1 MASNPIKKKDIAVK
15 NVAGNLISGLKK
27 SKALVDALTKSLKEL
42 GEVHKENISILKKA
56 PDTIKKTKDL
66 NKAIQKSEV
75 IVGSLNK
82 TKQDSID
89 IDKKILAAEKKL
101 KSANSD
107 RIQQLTELQVQ
118 LQEQNR
124 ANKNLIKE
132 NAKIVGAYTAQSTR
146 LNRLRKEYKN
156 LAVQNKENT
165 KEARNLLAEITRLDK
180 KLKDVD
186 DTVGQNQ
193 RSVGNYAKA
202 VEGLGAALR
211 KIGIVTAILKA
222 FELLGDAFSNTREGA
237 VEMQIALSVFTETA
251 KVFINNT
258 IKAWE
263 GIKEFFVALHESF
276 LTFDALVAR
285 TAKKIQLSFLEILN
299 KNPLSDFSD
308 EINNVKEEIRELN
321 KEMKNLE
328 KSSFSDAIDKIT
340 KAYEGTA
347 ETTSRAIDE
356 QEKYLRLQLRT
367 RIEIEQQEKALAGL
381 AEKRQL
387 LQDISDDD
395 TIGFVARAKAVQ
407 KAQDAAIEFA
417 DTENRLAVT
426 KEKLTIEAVKQDLR
440 RANALS
446 ENELSQIRTGEE
458 LQRILL
464 DENKAKKVSDAN
476 DEAFTAAFVERRD
489 KQVEAESFRRDQE
502 EKFRK
507 TARDAFEQELDIL
520 EEFTEKRIASNEKII
535 NSDSASLE
543 ERQSALRE
551 NQKLEEELFESS
563 IELLLE
569 QGRTSIDTLK
579 KTIDLRKDLTDSEKK
594 EEKALLDKR
603 KALLSSAAIQEILN
617 EQDIEKQI
625 VLIRNLDL
633 GEIEEKRL
641 KETLK
646 IKKETAE
653 TNKENL
659 KIEEDAAQRTKELQL
674 DVATQRAFL
683 SGEAIDLEKAQTQ
696 NQIDQLEERIHNAK
710 AGSIEML
717 ELQKE
722 LNALLIDE
730 EVKRLEKE
738 EQLRVDQLNK
748 IQTFANLVADEFTKI
763 IKSRNAESI
772 KLADEEIARAEKSVE
787 RQREIAAKGQENIL
801 GEEQARLDKANLAK
815 KREAERAAKQE
826 QAIALATAFINN
838 LSARQKNA
846 KNKEESNAAFALALR
861 DTFAAKLIAEG
872 LASFY
877 DGTEDTGTTA
887 KPLDSKGGRKVIVHD
902 NERIMTKA
910 QNDKMGGVSNDYAAD
925 IIQNHL
931 NGNLDLSPSHFKQLE
946 VGRMMQPKQQSMQPI
961 IDQMQKDTAELKA
974 AYIKGQTN
982 ITTHWNELGDA
993 TEIRYKNGVR
1003 KSTTFKRPRLG

>member
-1 MASNPIKKKDIAVK
+1 
-15 NVAGNLISGLKK
+15 
-27 SKALVDALTKSLKEL
+27 
-42 GEVHKENISILKKA
+42 
-56 PDTIKKTKDL
+56 
-66 NKAIQKSEV
+66 
-75 IVGSLNK
+75 
-82 TKQDSID
+82 
-89 IDKKILAAEKKL
+89 
-101 KSANSD
+101 
-107 RIQQLTELQVQ
+107 LQ
-118 LQEQNR
+118 
-124 ANKNLIKE
+124 
-132 NAKIVGAYTAQSTR
+132 
-146 LNRLRKEYKN
+146 
-156 LAVQNKENT
+156 
-165 KEARNLLAEITRLDK
+165 ARNLLKEITQLDK

-193 RSVGNYAKA
+193 RNVGNYGKA
-202 VEGLGAALR
+202 LEGLNSTLR
-211 KIGIVTAILKA
+211 KLGIITAIVKA
-222 FELLGDAFSNTREGA
+222 FDLLGDVFGNTREGA
-237 VEMQIALSVFTETA
+237 VAMQVAIAEFSERIKVLASNIVKAIPAVVEIFSAIGDTFSIMGVKAELAFLKLQKAAA
-251 KVFINNT
+251 KIPGLGIDVDNIN
-258 IKAWE
+258 K
-263 GIKEFFVALHESF
+263 
-276 LTFDALVAR
+276 
-285 TAKKIQLSFLEILN
+285 QILG
-299 KNPLSDFSD
+299 
-308 EINNVKEEIRELN
+308 LN
-321 KEMKNLE
+321 KELRELE
-328 KSSFSDAIDKIT
+328 KSSFSDAISKL
-340 KAYEGTA
+340 GTA
-347 ETTSRAIDE
+347 FDGTADTMSRAVSE
-356 QEKYLRLQLRT
+356 QQKFLNLQLKL
-367 RIEIEQQEKALAGL
+367 RISIEQQTKALAGL

-417 DTENRLAVT
+417 AKENRLAVA

-446 ENELSQIRTGEE
+446 ENQLSQISTGEE

-464 DENKAKKVSDAN
+464 DESKAKKVSDAN

-507 TARDAFEQELDIL
+507 TARDAFEQENDIL
-520 EEFTEKRIASNEKII
+520 VEFTELKIAANDKII
-535 NSDSASLE
+535 NSDKATLK
-543 ERQSALRE
+543 ERQDALAA
-551 NQKLEEELFESS
+551 NQKLEKELFDNS
-563 IELLLE
+563 IRLILD
-569 QGRTSIDTLK
+569 QGRTSIDVLK
-579 KTIDLRKDLTDSEKK
+579 KTIDLRKDLTDKEKE

-603 KALLSSAAIQEILN
+603 KALLTNSAIQEILN
-617 EQDIEKQI
+617 EQDIVKQG

-633 GEIEEKRL
+633 GEIEEKVL
-641 KETLK
+641 KDTLK
-646 IKKETAE
+646 LKKDITEA
-653 TNKENL
+653 NKEGL
-659 KIEEDAAQRTKELQL
+659 KVEKEAAQSTKDLQV
-674 DVATQRAFL
+674 DIATQRAFL

-801 GEEQARLDKANLAK
+801 GEEQARLDKARLER

-826 QAIALATAFINN
+826 QNIALSIAFLNN
-838 LSARQKNA
+838 LAER
-846 KNKEESNAAFALALR
+846 NKDDPNTAFALALR
-861 DTFAAKLIAEG
+861 DTIGAKLIAEG

-877 DGTEDTGTTA
+877 EGTDDTGTTDN
-887 KPLDSKGGRKVIVHD
+887 PLDSKGGRRVIVHD
-902 NERIMTKA
+902 NEQIWSK
-910 QNDKMGGVSNDYAAD
+910 QNIKDGGGRTRQEAIDVLQAYDKG
-925 IIQNHL
+925 
-931 NGNLDLSPSHFKQLE
+931 LDLSPSHFKQLE
-946 VGRMMQPKQQSMQPI
+946 VSSMIQPKGADMRPMISQ
-961 IDQMQKDTAELKA
+961 LKEQTDRLEA
-974 AYIKGQTN
+974 AFKKGQTN

>member
-1 MASNPIKKKDIAVK
+1 MASNPIKKEDIAVK
-15 NVAGNLISGLKK
+15 NVAANLINGLKK
-27 SKALVDALTKSLKEL
+27 SKILTDALVNSLVEL
-42 GEVHKENISILKKA
+42 GKVWKENTEIIKKS
-56 PDTIKKTKDL
+56 PDTVEKAKDL
-66 NKAIQKSEV
+66 NKVVKQTET
-75 IVGSLNK
+75 IVKNLNK
-82 TKQDSID
+82 TREDSLD

-101 KSANSD
+101 KAANSD
-107 RIQQLTELQVQ
+107 RINDLVEIQVQ

-124 ANKNLIKE
+124 TNKQIVQE
-132 NAKIVGAYTAQSTR
+132 NAKIVGAYKSQSTR
-146 LNRLRKEYKN
+146 LIRLRKEYKD

-165 KEARNLLAEITRLDK
+165 LQARNLLKEITQLDK

-193 RSVGNYAKA
+193 RNVGNYGKA
-202 VEGLGAALR
+202 LEGLNSTLR
-211 KIGIVTAILKA
+211 KLGIITAIVKA
-222 FELLGDAFSNTREGA
+222 FDLLGDVFGNTREGA
-237 VEMQIALSVFTETA
+237 VAMQVAIAEFSERIKVLASNIVKAIPAVVEIFSAIGDTFSIMGVKAELAFLKLQKAAA
-251 KVFINNT
+251 KIPGLGIDVDNIN
-258 IKAWE
+258 K
-263 GIKEFFVALHESF
+263 
-276 LTFDALVAR
+276 
-285 TAKKIQLSFLEILN
+285 QILG
-299 KNPLSDFSD
+299 
-308 EINNVKEEIRELN
+308 LN
-321 KEMKNLE
+321 KELRELE
-328 KSSFSDAIDKIT
+328 KSSFSDAISKL
-340 KAYEGTA
+340 GTA
-347 ETTSRAIDE
+347 FDGTADTMSRAVSE
-356 QEKYLRLQLRT
+356 QQKFLNLQLKL
-367 RIEIEQQEKALAGL
+367 RISIEQQTKALAGL

-417 DTENRLAVT
+417 AKENRLAVA

-446 ENELSQIRTGEE
+446 ENQLSQISTGEE

-464 DENKAKKVSDAN
+464 DESKAKKVSDAN

-507 TARDAFEQELDIL
+507 TARDAFEQENDIL
-520 EEFTEKRIASNEKII
+520 VEFTELKIAANDKII
-535 NSDSASLE
+535 NSDKATLK
-543 ERQSALRE
+543 ERQDALAA
-551 NQKLEEELFESS
+551 NQKLEKELFDNS
-563 IELLLE
+563 IRLILD
-569 QGRTSIDTLK
+569 QGRTSIDVLK
-579 KTIDLRKDLTDSEKK
+579 KTIDLRKDLTDKEKE

-603 KALLSSAAIQEILN
+603 KALLTNSAIQEILN
-617 EQDIEKQI
+617 EQDIVKQG

-633 GEIEEKRL
+633 GEIEEKVL
-641 KETLK
+641 KDTLK
-646 IKKETAE
+646 LKKDITEA
-653 TNKENL
+653 NKEGL
-659 KIEEDAAQRTKELQL
+659 KVEKEAAQSTKDLQV
-674 DVATQRAFL
+674 DIATQRAFL

-801 GEEQARLDKANLAK
+801 GEEQARLDKARLER

-826 QAIALATAFINN
+826 QNIALSIAFLNN
-838 LSARQKNA
+838 LAER
-846 KNKEESNAAFALALR
+846 NKDDPNTAFALALR
-861 DTFAAKLIAEG
+861 DTIGAKLIAEG

-877 DGTEDTGTTA
+877 EGTDDTGTTDN
-887 KPLDSKGGRKVIVHD
+887 PLDSKGGRRVIVHD
-902 NERIMTKA
+902 NEQIWSK
-910 QNDKMGGVSNDYAAD
+910 QNIKDGGGRTRQEAIDVLQAYDKG
-925 IIQNHL
+925 
-931 NGNLDLSPSHFKQLE
+931 LDLSPSHFKQLE
-946 VGRMMQPKQQSMQPI
+946 VSSMIQPKGADMRPMISQ
-961 IDQMQKDTAELKA
+961 LKEQTDRLEA
-974 AYIKGQTN
+974 AFKKGQTN